1 KIELSPYRLP
11 FDADS
16 FDIVLSTS
24 VLEHANNPGEYLPEI
39 HRVLKPGGTA
49 MHLLPGKWYLPRSR
63 TSWCRSPTISIR
75 AAHRGGSPCGQCSA
89 CAIPSTRAR
98 AGAMSSPSAARSTTI
113 TCSTWGSAEHARL
126 SRAVFGN
133 CEWPMEFY
141 IAHAHGA
148 FAGLC
153 RKLPL

>member
-1 KIELSPYRLP
+1 
-11 FDADS
+11 
-16 FDIVLSTS
+16 
-24 VLEHANNPGEYLPEI
+24 
-39 HRVLKPGGTA
+39 
-49 MHLLPGKWYLPRSR
+49 
-63 TSWCRSPTISIR
+63 
-75 AAHRGGSPCGQCSA
+75 
-89 CAIPSTRAR
+89 
-98 AGAMSSPSAARSTTI
+98 MSSPSAARSTTI

-153 RKLPL
+153 RKLPLRRFWGLVSREFRMGFLVQRKVTPSCDSQRRNRD